1 VALLCG
7 NIGTNPGV
15 LKDTAPGNPSPMAKP
30 ITEPP
35 EWRRRAR
42 LARSTTEPSGWGGG
56 RVADAVAAGFGAL
69 TAGDDRAVRTAADV
83 CRAMAWD
90 QPDDLAGLRIGDGD
104 GDVVL
109 AHRPG
114 QRFDVP
120 AAAAAFLARAF
131 EALGDDADLEAAVE
145 LHDTVVAMGEPV
157 WSTARGAVTAGWAG
171 AVLHEV
177 TGEFAFLATAER
189 GADVVCEMQAPDGSW
204 GDAGETA
211 LVARLLD
218 EMADAVEAR
227 IGVDPPP
234 EAESG
239 GGGGEGG

>member
-1 VALLCG
+1 
-7 NIGTNPGV
+7 
-15 LKDTAPGNPSPMAKP
+15 MAKP

-35 EWRRRAR
+35 EWRRRAQQ
-42 LARSTTEPSGWGGG
+42 APAAAGVAGWGRGG
-56 RVADAVAAGFGAL
+56 MAEAVEDGLAAL
-69 TAGDDRAVRTAADV
+69 DSGDDARVRAAADV

-90 QPDDLAGLRIGDGD
+90 QPDDLAGIRIGDET

-131 EALGDDADLEAAVE
+131 EALGDVADLEAAIE
-145 LHDTVVAMGEPV
+145 LHDTVVALGEPV
-157 WSTARGAVTAGWAG
+157 WETARGAAAAGWAG

-177 TGEFAFLATAER
+177 TGEQAFLATAER

-211 LVARLLD
+211 LVAWLLLD
-218 EMADAVEAR
+218 MADSVEAR
-227 IGVDPPP
+227 AGVDPPVV
-234 EAESG
+234 AEG
-239 GGGGEGG
+239 EGGGGEGG